1 MRNWLLLMCDRWQ
14 RVEGNANLSNSPEQK
29 ISSIHGNMGTKFCLS
44 ECRCS
49 LMSRCKLRR
58 NRIDWFVLSLL
69 ESHQCANWDGVVCSL
84 NSREDSWGF
93 LLITI
98 LTIHILW
105 RIFMCAYL
113 TKALA
118 ILFAT
123 LLLVRRLTMHSLLL
137 IHWAVYGQI
146 VAWKHVYWSQWRSS
160 LQLYD
165 IGV

>member
-1 MRNWLLLMCDRWQ
+1 MRNWLLLICDRRQ

-49 LMSRCKLRR
+49 LMSLWKLRR

-69 ESHQCANWDGVVCSL
+69 ESHQCSNWDGVVCSL

-98 LTIHILW
+98 LTIYIYYEEFLCVLIWQKHW
-105 RIFMCAYL
+105 RFCSLHCYL
-113 TKALA
+113 QGTRWCT
-118 ILFAT
+118 ICCWFSVQ
-123 LLLVRRLTMHSLLL
+123 LLD
-137 IHWAVYGQI
+137 
-146 VAWKHVYWSQWRSS
+146 KQWRGSTCVEACNRVAFNS
-160 LQLYD
+160 MT
-165 IGV
+165 

>member
-1 MRNWLLLMCDRWQ
+1 MCDRRQ

-49 LMSRCKLRR
+49 LMSLWKLRR

-69 ESHQCANWDGVVCSL
+69 GSHQCSNWDGVVCSL

-98 LTIHILW
+98 LAIYIMKNFYVCLFDKSTGDFIRYIAT
-105 RIFMCAYL
+105 C
-113 TKALA
+113 KALDDA
-118 ILFAT
+118 QSVAD
-123 LLLVRRLTMHSLLL
+123 SLC
-137 IHWAVYGQI
+137 
-146 VAWKHVYWSQWRSS
+146 SS
-160 LQLYD
+160 F
-165 IGV
+165 INSGVEARVLKPVTE

>member
-1 MRNWLLLMCDRWQ
+1 MCDRWQ

-49 LMSRCKLRR
+49 LMSLWKLRR

-69 ESHQCANWDGVVCSL
+69 ESHQCSNWDGVVCSL

-98 LTIHILW
+98 LILHIMKNFYVCLFDKSTGDFI
-105 RIFMCAYL
+105 RYIATC
-113 TKALA
+113 KALDDA
-118 ILFAT
+118 QSIADAL
-123 LLLVRRLTMHSLLL
+123 
-137 IHWAVYGQI
+137 
-146 VAWKHVYWSQWRSS
+146 SS
-160 LQLYD
+160 SWTNN
-165 IGV
+165 GVEARVLKPVTE

>member
-1 MRNWLLLMCDRWQ
+1 MCDRWQ

-49 LMSRCKLRR
+49 LMSLWKLRR

-98 LTIHILW
+98 LILYIMKNFYVCLFDKSTGDFV
-105 RIFMCAYL
+105 RYIATC
-113 TKALA
+113 KALDDA
-118 ILFAT
+118 QA
-123 LLLVRRLTMHSLLL
+123 VADSLSNSWINSGLEARVL
-137 IHWAVYGQI
+137 KPVTE
-146 VAWKHVYWSQWRSS
+146 
-160 LQLYD
+160 
-165 IGV
+165 

>member
-1 MRNWLLLMCDRWQ
+1 MCDRWQ

-49 LMSRCKLRR
+49 LMSLWKLRR

-69 ESHQCANWDGVVCSL
+69 GSHQCSNWDGVVCGL

-98 LTIHILW
+98 LTIYILW
-105 RIFMCAYL
+105 RIFMYAFS

-123 LLLVRRLTMHSLLL
+123 LLPVRRLTMHSLLL
-137 IHWAVYGQI
+137 IHWAVLG
-146 VAWKHVYWSQWRSS
+146 
-160 LQLYD
+160 
-165 IGV
+165 

>member
-49 LMSRCKLRR
+49 LMSLWKLRR

-69 ESHQCANWDGVVCSL
+69 ESHQCTNWDGVVCSL

-105 RIFMCAYL
+105 RIFMYAFSI
-113 TKALA
+113 KALA

-123 LLLVRRLTMHSLLL
+123 LLHARHLVMQNLLL
-137 IHWAVYGQI
+137 ILCVVLLQT
-146 VAWKHVYWSQWRSS
+146 VALKRMCWSQWRSS
-160 LQLYD
+160 PQLYD

>member
-1 MRNWLLLMCDRWQ
+1 MCDRWQ

-69 ESHQCANWDGVVCSL
+69 ESYQRTNWDGVVCSL

-98 LTIHILW
+98 LILYIMKNFYVCLFDKSTGDFV
-105 RIFMCAYL
+105 RYIATC
-113 TKALA
+113 KALDDA
-118 ILFAT
+118 QSIADAL
-123 LLLVRRLTMHSLLL
+123 
-137 IHWAVYGQI
+137 
-146 VAWKHVYWSQWRSS
+146 SS
-160 LQLYD
+160 SW
-165 IGV
+165 INSGVEARVLKPVTE